1 MESRLLEAKVAVA
14 AFFTAVAAFLG
25 WQGVMALVWVACMG
39 IDYLTGTIAAMKK
52 GEWSSSV
59 ARQGL
64 WHKGGMIVVVVVA
77 AIADGVMVVIF
88 EHLPI
93 GITWTSIILPLVLAW
108 YIVTEL
114 GSILENAVKMG
125 AVVPEWL
132 VKLMKIGLK
141 AIDDAG
147 EKIEGEA
154 EAMVVNEDQDA
165 SLGPENKIG

>member
-1 MESRLLEAKVAVA
+1 MESKLFDAKVAVA

-25 WQGVMALVWVACMG
+25 WQGVMAAVWVGCMA
-39 IDYLTGTIAAMKK
+39 IDYITGTVAAMKN

-64 WHKGGMIVVVVVA
+64 WHKGGMIVVVAVA
-77 AIADGVMVVIF
+77 AIADIVMVVIC

-93 GITWTSIILPLVLAW
+93 GITWTSIIFPLVLAW

-125 AVVPEWL
+125 AAVPTWMI
-132 VKLMKIGLK
+132 KLMKIGLK
-141 AIDDAG
+141 AINDAG
-147 EKIEGEA
+147 EKLEEKA
-154 EAMVVNEDQDA
+154 ETTTDMDE
-165 SLGPENKIG
+165 EK